1 MKKTLVLV
9 VDRDDDFGVKGG
21 VETPVI
27 GVENCSV
34 AAAALGIADPEDS
47 DINSLYAA
55 INIYRD
61 MLTEGSHV
69 EIALI
74 CGNSKI
80 GYRSDSAVIEELD
93 LVIQEV
99 NPDRIILVGDGA
111 EDEYV
116 YPVISSRVPID
127 SVRKVVVKQ
136 SPGLEGTVYIITK
149 MLEDPVKRKRYM
161 TPVGWLLVLMTF
173 VYILPMMYFYGLDA
187 NSFSRISGVLTI
199 LVIGALLLIYGYSLV
214 DRVSRWLSRWAA
226 NLRSGSVVI
235 TFSLISL
242 ALAASGL
249 ILGVLTVQNYYSP
262 SQYQMILRFCAV
274 ATWPI
279 VFSILVFSVGS
290 FINEYLLKGAVKL
303 SFITGSINVLG
314 IGMVITGAI
323 DLMLSYISIGL
334 NITSLIAAEIVIGIV
349 LALVAT
355 IVRTYFR
362 REMRIPLEAGG

>member
-27 GVENCSV
+27 GVEDCSV

-61 MLTEGSHV
+61 MLTEGSNV

-74 CGNSKI
+74 CGNMKI
-80 GYRSDSAVIEELD
+80 GYRSDSAVIAELD
-93 LVIQEV
+93 KVLQEV

-161 TPVGWLLVLMTF
+161 TPVGWLLVLMSF
-173 VYILPMMYFYGLDA
+173 VYILPMIYFYGLDA
-187 NSFSRISGVLTI
+187 DSFSRISGSLIV
-199 LVIGALLLIYGYSLV
+199 LVIGAILLVYGYSLV
-214 DRVSRWLSRWAA
+214 DKVSRWLSRWAA

-242 ALAASGL
+242 SLVASGL
-249 ILGVLTVQNYYSP
+249 ILGVLTVQNYYAP
-262 SQYQMILRFCAV
+262 TPFQMILRFCAV

-279 VFSILVFSVGS
+279 VFSILVFYVGS
-290 FINEYLLKGAVKL
+290 FINEYLSKGSIKL
-303 SFITGSINVLG
+303 SFITGSINFLG
-314 IGMVITGAI
+314 IGMVVTGAI
-323 DLMLSYISIGL
+323 DLMMSYISIGL
-334 NITSLIAAEIVIGIV
+334 NITSLIAAEIVTGIIF
-349 LALVAT
+349 ALIAT
-355 IVRTYFR
+355 AVRTHFER
-362 REMRIPLEAGG
+362 DVPDSPEAEA

>member
-27 GVENCSV
+27 GVEDCSV

-61 MLTEGSHV
+61 MLTEGSNV

-74 CGNSKI
+74 CGNMKI
-80 GYRSDSAVIEELD
+80 GYRSDSAVIAELD
-93 LVIQEV
+93 KVLQEV

-161 TPVGWLLVLMTF
+161 TPVGWLLVLMSF
-173 VYILPMMYFYGLDA
+173 VYILPMIYFYGLDA
-187 NSFSRISGVLTI
+187 DSFSRISGSLIV
-199 LVIGALLLIYGYSLV
+199 LVIGAILLVYGYSLV
-214 DRVSRWLSRWAA
+214 DKVSRWLSRWAA

-242 ALAASGL
+242 SLVASGL
-249 ILGVLTVQNYYSP
+249 ILGVLTVQNYYAP
-262 SQYQMILRFCAV
+262 TPFQMILRFCAV

-290 FINEYLLKGAVKL
+290 FINEYLSKGSIKL
-303 SFITGSINVLG
+303 SFITGSINFLG

-323 DLMLSYISIGL
+323 DLMMSYISIGL
-334 NITSLIAAEIVIGIV
+334 NITSLIAAEIVTGIIF
-349 LALVAT
+349 ALIAT
-355 IVRTYFR
+355 AVRTHFER
-362 REMRIPLEAGG
+362 DVPDSPEAEA